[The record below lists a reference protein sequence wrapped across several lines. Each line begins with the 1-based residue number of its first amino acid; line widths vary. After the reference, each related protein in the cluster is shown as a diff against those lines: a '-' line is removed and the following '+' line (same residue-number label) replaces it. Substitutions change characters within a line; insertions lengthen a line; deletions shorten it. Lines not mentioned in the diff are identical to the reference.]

1 MSHLFVVLWRLVS
14 YEHPLLAKK
23 GQHCHPRSPLY
34 ASQGVPGPWWTRRVA
49 APLLYFA
56 AVRDHVIRTRAQ
68 GFDRVDRR
76 PDLLGV
82 ALPGVGLRGFPWSR
96 PYLVESFHG
105 VGVQLHCHSAEVRV
119 QLLDR

>member
-1 MSHLFVVLWRLVS
+1 MSHSLVVLWRLVS
-14 YEHPLLAKK
+14 PEHPLLAK

-49 APLLYFA
+49 APLLYF
-56 AVRDHVIRTRAQ
+56 VRDLVMRRRAQ
-68 GFDRVDRR
+68 RLIVSTAG

-96 PYLVESFHG
+96 PDLVESFQG

>member
-1 MSHLFVVLWRLVS
+1 MSHSLVVLWRHVS
-14 YEHPLLAKK
+14 PEHPLLAK
-23 GQHCHPRSPLY
+23 GQPAIHDPLY

-49 APLLYFA
+49 APLLDFA
-56 AVRDHVIRTRAQ
+56 AVRNLVIRRRAQ
-68 GFDRVDRR
+68 RLIVSTAG

-96 PYLVESFHG
+96 PDLVESFHDL
-105 VGVQLHCHSAEVRV
+105 GVQLHRQRAEVRV

>member
-1 MSHLFVVLWRLVS
+1 MSHSLVVLWRLVS
-14 YEHPLLAKK
+14 PEHPLLAK

-56 AVRDHVIRTRAQ
+56 AVRDLVIRRRAQ
-68 GFDRVDRR
+68 RLIVSTAG

-96 PYLVESFHG
+96 PDLVESFQG